1 MSFPEKQVPKER
13 MQKMKV
19 GIFGGT
25 FNPIHKGHT
34 QAAYAFFECVKP
46 DKLFVIPTK
55 IPPHKAIKGDDDPEI
70 RLSMTKRAFSEKKEY
85 EGKIEVSDLEIRSEG
100 KSYTYYTLQ
109 KIKAMGFDEI
119 YLYCGT
125 DMLLSFDT
133 WFRFADILSECTLAY
148 ASSLE
153 SAPAQVHEKIAMLRE
168 RYGAKILEIP
178 LEPIEISS
186 SEIRAMIREGK
197 DVSAY
202 LSDCVRDFISERGLY
217 Q

>member
-1 MSFPEKQVPKER
+1 MR
-13 MQKMKV
+13 I

-34 QAAYAFFECVKP
+34 QAAYAFYQCVNP

-70 RLSMTKRAFSEKKEY
+70 RLEMTGLAFAEKTEY
-85 EGKIEVSDLEIRSEG
+85 AGKIEVSDIEIRSEG

-109 KIKAMGFDEI
+109 KFKAMGFDEI

-133 WFRFADILSECTLAY
+133 WCRFKDILADCTLAY
-148 ASSLE
+148 ASRLE
-153 SAPAQVHEKIAMLRE
+153 TESPQVREKIAMLRE

-178 LEPIEISS
+178 LTPIEISS
-186 SEIRAMIREGK
+186 SEIRDMVREGK
-197 DVSAY
+197 DASAY
-202 LSDCVRDFISERGLY
+202 LSPAVMDFISERGLY
-217 Q
+217 K

>member
-1 MSFPEKQVPKER
+1 MR
-13 MQKMKV
+13 V

-25 FNPIHKGHT
+25 FNPIHKGHEE
-34 QAAYAFFECVKP
+34 AACAFFKCVNP

-70 RLSMTKRAFSEKKEY
+70 RLEMAKRAFSEKKEY
-85 EGKIEVSDLEIRSEG
+85 KGKIEVSDIEIRSEG

-109 KIKAMGFDEI
+109 KIKEMGFDEI

-133 WFRFADILSECTLAY
+133 WFRFGDILSECTLAY
-148 ASSLE
+148 ASRLE
-153 SAPAQVHEKIAMLRE
+153 SDCKEAREKIKMLRE
-168 RYGAKILEIP
+168 RYGARILEIP
-178 LEPIEISS
+178 LSPIEISS
-186 SEIRAMIREGK
+186 SEIRDMIRAGR
-197 DVSAY
+197 DASAF
-202 LSDCVRDFISERGLY
+202 LSPCVKDFISERGLY

>member
-1 MSFPEKQVPKER
+1 MQKER
-13 MQKMKV
+13 VQKMKV

-34 QAAYAFFECVKP
+34 EAAYAFFHSVNP

-70 RLSMTKRAFSEKKEY
+70 RLEMTKRAFSEKKEY
-85 EGKIEVSDLEIRSEG
+85 EGKIEVSDIEIRSEG

-133 WFRFADILSECTLAY
+133 WFRFEDILSDCTLAY
-148 ASSLE
+148 ASRLE
-153 SAPAQVHEKIAMLRE
+153 GECPQAQEKIAMLRE

-186 SEIRAMIREGK
+186 SEIREMIREGK
-197 DVSAY
+197 DASAY
-202 LSDCVRDFISERGLY
+202 LSDSVKDFISERGLY

>member
-1 MSFPEKQVPKER
+1 
-13 MQKMKV
+13 MKV

-34 QAAYAFFECVKP
+34 EAAYAFFRYVSP

-70 RLSMTKRAFSEKKEY
+70 RLEMTKLAFSEKKEY

-133 WFRFADILSECTLAY
+133 WFRFEDILSECTLAY
-148 ASSLE
+148 ASRLE
-153 SAPAQVHEKIAMLRE
+153 SDCAEAREKIAMFRE

-178 LEPIEISS
+178 LCPIEISS
-186 SEIRAMIREGK
+186 SEIRNMIREGK
-197 DVSAY
+197 DTSAF
-202 LSDCVRDFISERGLY
+202 LSPCVIDFIRKGGLY

>member
-1 MSFPEKQVPKER
+1 MLRSRWER
-13 MQKMKV
+13 RYTMKL

-34 QAAYAFFECVKP
+34 QAAYAFYQCVSP

-70 RLSMTKRAFSEKKEY
+70 RLEMTKRAFSENQEH
-85 EGKIEVSDLEIRSEG
+85 EGKIEVSDIEIRSEG

-109 KIKAMGFDEI
+109 KFKAMGFDEI

-133 WFRFADILSECTLAY
+133 WFRFEDILADCTLAY
-148 ASSLE
+148 ASRLE
-153 SAPAQVHEKIAMLRE
+153 SDCPEATAKIAMLRE

-178 LEPIEISS
+178 LNPIEISS
-186 SEIRAMIREGK
+186 SEIREMIREGK
-197 DVSAY
+197 DATAY
-202 LSDCVRDFISERGLY
+202 LSDAVLDFISERGLY
-217 Q
+217 K